1 MKKAAT
7 PPERREAHRFN
18 RRETDRWFP
27 KRWHPELLHSNL
39 DTRIAGTRVESVF
52 QEFVNNSAHFPF
64 VYLILEY
71 LYPNH
76 VGPSFG
82 VHAAVLLFGAMAQA
96 VFLGTAEFR
105 KHPRPLLGNLI
116 APSLCL
122 ALVTLYPGASGRFYD
137 STTAVFFAYSLLI
150 GASQELR
157 FRTSFVRIQH
167 LSILF
172 ENTIRSSVVLVM
184 IWKAHTLGE
193 SGADDPAQFF
203 SESYHLYIFLVIP
216 LIGALA
222 GMANIN
228 AYRYMSILRNT
239 AVELK
244 KYSEWLLGPDLL
256 KRTLRNPTALNLR
269 TAYRTV
275 VFMDIRGFTR
285 WSDSATPEEVVRLV
299 NDYFQAAEDVLKGSN
314 AIKVEL
320 TGDEILAAFY
330 MPDTAV
336 WMALELMSAVNKVL
350 AKEGLSV
357 GVGINTGSIIE
368 GLVGGRN
375 LKKYSVMGDTVNT
388 GKRICDVAG
397 PGEILIAEST
407 RRALEGRIVTGELR
421 AVSLK
426 GKKDSV
432 NVCPLLGLV
441 DPERKAD
448 RSPAVHVLRPAEPAP
463 QE

>member
-1 MKKAAT
+1 MEDAAS
-7 PPERREAHRFN
+7 PQQPRVAHRFN

-27 KRWHPELLHSNL
+27 KLWHPELLHSNI
-39 DTRIAGTRVESVF
+39 DTRIAGTLVESVF

-64 VYLILEY
+64 VYLILEW

-76 VGPSFG
+76 EGPPFALQ
-82 VHAAVLLFGAMAQA
+82 AAVLVLGALAQS

-105 KHPRPLLGNLI
+105 KHPRPLPGNLI
-116 APSLCL
+116 APTLCL
-122 ALVTLYPGASGRFYD
+122 ALITLYPGASDSFHATT
-137 STTAVFFAYSLLI
+137 STTFFGYSLLI
-150 GASQELR
+150 GMAQELR
-157 FRTSFVRIQH
+157 FRAPWLRVKH

-193 SGADDPAQFF
+193 PGADDPARFLA
-203 SESYHLYIFLVIP
+203 EPYHLYIFLVIP

-228 AYRYMSILRNT
+228 AYRYMTILRNT

-256 KRTLRNPTALNLR
+256 KKSLRNPTALNLR
-269 TAYRTV
+269 TADRTV

-299 NDYFQAAEDVLKGSN
+299 NEYFQVAEDVLKGSN

-336 WMALELMSAVNKVL
+336 WMALELRRAVDPVL
-350 AKEGLSV
+350 EKEGLSV

-407 RRALEGRIVTGELR
+407 RQALDGRFVTGDVK

-426 GKKDSV
+426 GKKHSV
-432 NVCPLLGLV
+432 NVCPLLGLK
-441 DPERKAD
+441 DPEAD
-448 RSPAVHVLRPAEPAP
+448 ASPSPSRERVHTATPVP